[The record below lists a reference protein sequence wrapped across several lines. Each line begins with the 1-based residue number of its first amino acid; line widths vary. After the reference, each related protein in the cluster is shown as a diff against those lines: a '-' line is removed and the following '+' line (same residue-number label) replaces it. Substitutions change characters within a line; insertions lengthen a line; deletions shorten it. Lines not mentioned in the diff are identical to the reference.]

1 MKRASKRKSGL
12 DKLREVYRKRL
23 MADAVR
29 RFGKRRARA
38 LEAKITKLAGDLTA
52 VASFP
57 VDADTRPQYF
67 AIERE

>member
-1 MKRASKRKSGL
+1 
-12 DKLREVYRKRL
+12 